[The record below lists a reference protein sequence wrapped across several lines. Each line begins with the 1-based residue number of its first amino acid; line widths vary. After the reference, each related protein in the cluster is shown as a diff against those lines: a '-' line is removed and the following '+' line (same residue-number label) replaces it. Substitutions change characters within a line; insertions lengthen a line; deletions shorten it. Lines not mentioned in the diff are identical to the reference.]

1 MLQGCKNLFFRS
13 KAACKEARG
22 LFGCRGWAVRA
33 PRRAAPVY
41 RPPSAPRQG
50 AMDAVCAEAAIALD
64 CIAQVHW
71 TELQRCE
78 SPSESVQLL
87 VCAVLRLAGF
97 KEKEAKKWETARAL
111 IGAPSFMVALDS
123 FRDASILAD
132 SSASGKLLQLLEKYM
147 SMPALRPENVDPCVQ
162 PLLIWCHAVHR
173 LLAARHVSRLLGVS
187 TTAHSTAYARAVK
200 KTASFLQR
208 EGVATPSFAT
218 RVAGAAGNGPAND
231 TLDPLSAVEA
241 AGPSVQ
247 AESPTGAAENG
258 QGNYEQILRSAV
270 DVAAK
275 ECGELR
281 NQVRELKSMVRP
293 PRKIL
298 LILEALCITLSVD
311 YLEWDKAKKVLS
323 PDLMHTLSEFHLDAI
338 RIGQIRK
345 LKKYVE
351 NEELAPAARRH
362 VSSAADGLYKWVV
375 AVYRYQLHIASQQG
389 VCMTPPPTDSCIA
402 KSKRSTSN
410 SMTRPRSSGAERAN
424 IHSVGRRP
432 PPPKRPLSAQIGA
445 RAGSCTQR
453 RPATATGGISAMV
466 GIPAQKAKHPDR
478 HAVSAARVRT
488 GSGAHEGRR
497 LTCPEARRSMHRATS
512 ASVSQKGT
520 DRIQRSVNGAHVRK
534 GGSGLLEAATAR
546 EEDANLAERLY
557 CAERRLGE
565 LSEELALKQ
574 QALDAKTT
582 EILRLRAQLEKV
594 HKQHGT
600 T

>member
-1 MLQGCKNLFFRS
+1 
-13 KAACKEARG
+13 
-22 LFGCRGWAVRA
+22 
-33 PRRAAPVY
+33 
-41 RPPSAPRQG
+41 
-50 AMDAVCAEAAIALD
+50 MDAVCTEAASALD

-71 TELQRCE
+71 TELQRCKR
-78 SPSESVQLL
+78 PSESVQLL

-132 SSASGKLLQLLEKYM
+132 SSASGKLLQLLEKYL
-147 SMPALRPENVDPCVQ
+147 SMPALRPENVDLCVQ

-173 LLAARHVSRLLGVS
+173 LLAARHVSRLLGAS
-187 TTAHSTAYARAVK
+187 TTAHSTVYARAVK
-200 KTASFLQR
+200 KTANFLRR
-208 EGVATPSFAT
+208 EGVATPSHKPLFAT
-218 RVAGAAGNGPAND
+218 RVAGAAENLPAHD

-247 AESPTGAAENG
+247 AESPTGVAEKG
-258 QGNYEQILRSAV
+258 KGNDEQILRSAV
-270 DVAAK
+270 GVAAT
-275 ECGELR
+275 ECGKLR

-311 YLEWDKAKKVLS
+311 YVAWDKAKQVLS
-323 PDLMHTLSEFHLDAI
+323 PDFLFRTLSEFDLDAI
-338 RIGQIRK
+338 RIGRIRK

-351 NEELAPAARRH
+351 NEELAPPALRH

-375 AVYRYQLHIASQQG
+375 AVYRYQLHIASRQG
-389 VCMTPPPTDSCIA
+389 LCIKPPPTDSCIA
-402 KSKRSTSN
+402 KSQRSTSN

-432 PPPKRPLSAQIGA
+432 PSPKRPLSAQIFAGA

-453 RPATATGGISAMV
+453 RPTTATGGISAMV
-466 GIPAQKAKHPDR
+466 GISAQKAEHSDR
-478 HAVSAARVRT
+478 DAVSAARVRT
-488 GSGAHEGRR
+488 GSGAHEGRK
-497 LTCPEARRSMHRATS
+497 LTSPEARRSMHRGTS

-520 DRIQRSVNGAHVRK
+520 EQVQRSVNGMHVRK
-534 GGSGLLEAATAR
+534 GGSGLPEAATTR
-546 EEDANLAERLY
+546 EEDVNLAERLY
-557 CAERRLGE
+557 SAERRLEE

-574 QALDAKTT
+574 QALDAKDT
-582 EILRLRAQLEKV
+582 EILRLKVQLEKM